1 MRLYICD
8 LCWNWDLCQCT
19 GQCSGSSACFPVTK
33 FHPESF
39 AMWYSLL
46 FIPAST
52 AQRPPPQR
60 YHDHDMDSPS
70 APLSSY
76 WQLSSQRGLQQA
88 AYSFT
93 YYDATE
99 QEAFS
104 PGSLFVACFSQCL
117 PGSEQYRQGLQLEPL
132 SCLRGTSR
140 RLECRKWDYLSL
152 C

>member
-1 MRLYICD
+1 MLKLRSLSVHRSVFRE
-8 LCWNWDLCQCT
+8 LCLFPGNKVPPRKLCNVVFPAVH
-19 GQCSGSSACFPVTK
+19 SSLHCPT
-33 FHPESF
+33 
-39 AMWYSLL
+39 
-46 FIPAST
+46 T
-52 AQRPPPQR
+52 PPQR

-117 PGSEQYRQGLQLEPL
+117 PGSEQYRQGLQLKPL